1 MGTWGSPVRRAA
13 RALACLL
20 IAGLV
25 GSAAPVHAQSST
37 PRPLR
42 IGVLFPDSP
51 AARASMLD
59 ALRQSLRELGYV
71 EGRHLTLD
79 IRYAEDREDKLAAS
93 ALELSREPVDILV
106 TAGTG
111 PTAAAQRATATIP
124 IVMVGVG
131 DPVARGFVASMS
143 RPGGNITG
151 SSDTLPNAAALR
163 FELLKEA
170 IPSLSRV
177 AFIHNSAVTP
187 TAAVEEAAHHLGLT
201 LLPLEARGP
210 VDIDLALRSVRRHR
224 PDAVVVVPNPLTF
237 AARHRIARL
246 GLLDQVPV
254 VFGWR
259 EFMDADGF
267 MAYGASMATLYRRA
281 AGQVDKIIKGA
292 RPGELPVEVPRFEL
306 VINLR
311 TAKSLGITV
320 PPSLLSVADH
330 VIQ

>member
-1 MGTWGSPVRRAA
+1 MGTWGSPVRRA
-13 RALACLL
+13 ALACLL

-25 GSAAPVHAQSST
+25 GSAASVHAQPST
-37 PRPLR
+37 PRPVR

-79 IRYAEDREDKLAAS
+79 IRYAEDREDKLAAF
-93 ALELSREPVDILV
+93 AFELSREPVDILV

-124 IVMVGVG
+124 IVMVGAG
-131 DPVARGFVASMS
+131 DPVARGFVASMG

-151 SSDTLPNAAALR
+151 SSDTLPNAVELR

-170 IPSLSRV
+170 IPTLSRV
-177 AFIHNSAVTP
+177 AFIHNSTVTP
-187 TAAVEEAAHHLGLT
+187 TATAEEAAHHLGLT

-224 PDAVVVVPNPLTF
+224 PDAVVVLPDPLTF

-267 MAYGASMATLYRRA
+267 MAYGASMAALYRRA